1 MLGRLVFAFL
11 LTLQAS
17 AAKADA
23 LENFLSAPGIVVEFE
38 DYASVI
44 ESQCNTG
51 KTEYC
56 QNLLNLLEKRKE
68 SDANQEKINQLK
80 KIIVIQNEAK
90 CDNGELLPCTY
101 AKIKYQKEYGNI
113 DNPEKSREYSEKFDN
128 NAKILC
134 ANRDGVGCF
143 YVSLSYLQKEGV
155 SFDEGKARE
164 FHDLSIKYFSEACDR
179 GDGSACSL
187 LAYRY
192 RNGIMFGSYIPADT
206 PRAIALFDAACGY
219 GYIDACIELSN
230 IYSWGEY
237 VKKDKLKVRHY
248 SEKGC
253 DLESAIA
260 CSNILRSGVKLT
272 KEEKIKIRERVAFL
286 AKRNCAN
293 GRFQDC
299 SQLQFSARGFR

>member
-1 MLGRLVFAFL
+1 MLARLFFAFL
-11 LTLQAS
+11 LTLHAS
-17 AAKADA
+17 AANADA
-23 LENFLSAPGIVVEFE
+23 LDNFLSAPGFVVEFE

-44 ESQCNTG
+44 EGQCNSG

-56 QNLLNLLEKRKE
+56 QNLVSLLEQRKNA
-68 SDANQEKINQLK
+68 DANREKISQIK
-80 KIIVIQNEAK
+80 KTIVIQNETK
-90 CDNGELLPCTY
+90 CDNGDLMACQY
-101 AKIKYQKEYGNI
+101 AGIKYRKEYGNT

-128 NAKILC
+128 IARLKCN
-134 ANRDGVGCF
+134 NRDGVGCF
-143 YVSLSYLQKEGV
+143 YVSLYYLQRESETFNEEKG
-155 SFDEGKARE
+155 RE
-164 FHDLSIKYFSEACDR
+164 FHDLSIKYFSEACDG

-192 RNGIMFGSYIPADT
+192 KHGTGFGSYIAADT
-206 PRAIALFDAACGY
+206 GRAVALFDAACGH

-230 IYSWGEY
+230 IYSWGQY
-237 VKKDKLKVRHY
+237 VKKDKLKVRYY

-260 CSNILRSGVKLT
+260 CSNILRSGAKLS
-272 KEEKIKIRERVAFL
+272 KEEKMKIRDKVAFL

-299 SQLQFSARGFR
+299 SQIQFSNKGFR